1 MTTKLTSHQFTILH
15 ACSQIEVTVDF
26 RDRATVKA
34 LERRGLVTVRSV
46 SLSTTEHYPGWEAT
60 ITEAGRA
67 LNAAW
72 LAYDGANRI
81 TPRV

>member
-1 MTTKLTSHQFTILH
+1 MNLTSYQYTVLY
-15 ACSQIEVTVDF
+15 AASQVEVTVDY

-46 SLSTTEHYPGWEAT
+46 PLSTADHYPGWEAT

-67 LNAAW
+67 LVAAR
-72 LAYDGANRI
+72 GQS
-81 TPRV
+81 